1 MHHDRLFRTP
11 PRRLA
16 PRGLILLL
24 VLLGLT
30 GPAVAQPSETERAI
44 LQVSV
49 NGVERGEVVVLL
61 RSPDVLVRV
70 VDLERAGLIGFGGRR
85 ETVGSD
91 VYVSLISLAPLSLG
105 PIRSPPTRCLPS
117 PIPPLANTCA

>member
-1 MHHDRLFRTP
+1 MRHDRSFRTS
-11 PRRLA
+11 PRQLA
-16 PRGLILLL
+16 SRVLILLL

-30 GPAVAQPSETERAI
+30 GPAIAQPSETERAI
-44 LQVSV
+44 LQMSV
-49 NGVERGEVVVLL
+49 NGIERGEVVVVL

-91 VYVSLISLAPLSLG
+91 V
-105 PIRSPPTRCLPS
+105 
-117 PIPPLANTCA
+117 